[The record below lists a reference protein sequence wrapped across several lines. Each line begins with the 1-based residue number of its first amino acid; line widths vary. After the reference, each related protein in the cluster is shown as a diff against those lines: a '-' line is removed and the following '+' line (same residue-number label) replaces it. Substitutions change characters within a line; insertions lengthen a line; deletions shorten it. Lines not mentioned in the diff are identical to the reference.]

1 MPFVPRAA
9 AYVSA
14 GPCRTVVRSNTLAN
28 RLRCIGEVYR
38 IGAPQECEPPRELKT
53 VLAWDKFR
61 RWPGRPEGSNAGEG
75 VPLPLQRQQGS
86 ALPLTWIGGG
96 GRTLSRM
103 VPAEGFEPPTY
114 GL

>member
-28 RLRCIGEVYR
+28 RLRCIGELYP

-53 VLAWDKFR
+53 VLAWGKFR
-61 RWPGRPEGSNAGEG
+61 RSPGLLSNESEGSNAGEG
-75 VPLPLQRQQGS
+75 VPLPLQRQQES
-86 ALPLTWIGGG
+86 ALPLTPVG
-96 GRTLSRM
+96 
-103 VPAEGFEPPTY
+103 AEPRLFHVG
-114 GL
+114 